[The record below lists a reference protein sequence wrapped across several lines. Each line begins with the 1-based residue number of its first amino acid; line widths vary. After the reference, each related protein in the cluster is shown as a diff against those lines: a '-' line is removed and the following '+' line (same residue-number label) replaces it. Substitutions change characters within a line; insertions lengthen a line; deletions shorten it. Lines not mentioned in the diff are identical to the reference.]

1 MKMTERDIIETYFV
15 RPNNAELSIGD
26 DAAIL
31 HIPEGYDLVITMDTL
46 NEGVHF
52 LKDTNPFDIG
62 YKTAAVNL
70 SDLAAM
76 GSTPQWVTLSLSLP
90 TLDTEWL
97 SAFSKGL
104 WTVLDRYHVSLVGGD
119 LNRGPLSATLQ
130 AHGIIPR
137 GKALLRSGAKPN
149 DLIVVSE
156 QLGTAALALQALQ
169 KKITLDESILHDI
182 LPALHRPTPRVELG
196 IALRDIATSAID
208 LSDGLARDLN
218 NICEK
223 SSVGAKIN
231 LDALP
236 MHSALK
242 DYRLALSGGDDYEL
256 CFTISLE
263 KKDLLISLSKQLDI
277 PLTIIGVITEDSHV
291 HYYKDSKEVKL
302 NIAGFEHF
310 N

>member
-1 MKMTERDIIETYFV
+1 MKMTECDIIETYFM
-15 RPNNAELSIGD
+15 RPNHAELSIGD

-31 HIPEGYDLVITMDTL
+31 RVPEGYDLVVTMDTL
-46 NEGVHF
+46 NESIHF
-52 LKDTNPFDIG
+52 LKDTDPFDIG

-76 GSTPQWVTLSLSLP
+76 GATPQWVTLSLSLP

-130 AHGIIPR
+130 AHGIILR
-137 GKALLRSGAKPN
+137 GKALLRSGAKLG
-149 DLIVVSE
+149 DLIVVSG
-156 QLGTAALALQALQ
+156 QLGSAALALQALQ
-169 KKITLDESILHDI
+169 KKITLNEAILRDV

-218 NICEK
+218 NICQK
-223 SSVGAKIN
+223 NAVGANIN
-231 LDALP
+231 LNALP
-236 MHSALK
+236 MHPALK
-242 DYRLALSGGDDYEL
+242 NHELALSGGDDYEL
-256 CFTISLE
+256 CFTIPAE
-263 KKDLLISLSKQLDI
+263 KKKLLKTLSEQLNI
-277 PLTIIGVITEDSHV
+277 PLTIIGTITAGSSI
-291 HYYKDSKEVKL
+291 HYYKDDNEVEL
-302 NIAGFEHF
+302 AMTGFEHF
-310 N
+310 K

>member
-1 MKMTERDIIETYFV
+1 MKESEIIEAYFV
-15 RPNNAELSIGD
+15 RANNAELSIGD

-31 HIPEGYDLVITMDTL
+31 RIPEGYDLVVTMDTL

-52 LKDTNPFDIG
+52 LKDTHPFDIG
-62 YKTAAVNL
+62 YKTVAVNL

-76 GSTPQWVTLSLSLP
+76 GAMPQWVTLSLSLP

-119 LNRGPLSATLQ
+119 LNRGTLSVTLQ

-149 DLIVVSE
+149 DLIIVSG
-156 QLGTAALALQALQ
+156 QLGTAALALQVLQ
-169 KKITLDESILHDI
+169 KKITLDEATLNDI
-182 LPALHRPTPRVELG
+182 LPALHRPIPRVELG

-223 SSVGAKIN
+223 SSFGAKIN
-231 LDALP
+231 LDDLP
-236 MHSALK
+236 MHTALK
-242 DYRLALSGGDDYEL
+242 DENLALSGGDDYEL
-256 CFTISLE
+256 CFTIPAE
-263 KKDLLISLSKQLDI
+263 KKEFLKSLSEKLNI
-277 PLTIIGVITEDSHV
+277 PLTVIGTITEDSDI
-291 HYYKDSKEVKL
+291 HYYKDDKEVKL
-302 NIAGFEHF
+302 TIAGFEHF
-310 N
+310 S